1 MHSEFAALRFVWVS
15 DCTDA
20 VHPADVGRGTSED
33 GGLLVSV
40 AAGGRHKAGHTM
52 DNPLAIDTTVQG
64 AARVTL
70 RGFRE
75 NTSQNS
81 SESYIYKCP
90 ISKCS

>member
-1 MHSEFAALRFVWVS
+1 MHSEFAALQFVWVS
-15 DCTDA
+15 DCTDV
-20 VHPADVGRGTSED
+20 VHPADVGRGAGED

-52 DNPLAIDTTVQG
+52 DNPLAIDATVQG

-75 NTSQNS
+75 NASGNS
-81 SESYIYKCP
+81 SETYIYKYP
-90 ISKCS
+90 ISMCR